1 MGRAPK
7 SAGSNPSGG
16 DNPEAAE
23 RRRLKKL
30 AFSKGALSEAPARCA
45 APLGP
50 SKTVLKHHGKDIIK
64 KSQRKN
70 RFLFSFPGLLAP
82 IGGGK
87 IGELKDLGTKNPVL
101 YLDFPQGQMK
111 LFGTVVFPENRY
123 LTLQF
128 SKGGKNVMC
137 EDYFDNMIVFSDAWW
152 IGKKDENPEE
162 ARLDFPE
169 ELIEGQHLEH
179 DFKGGAGATI
189 VDKLLGN
196 RTAKKIAEDPQIPRS
211 PSEDDASNDG
221 NELKEPMEVTPVRQS
236 ERNMGKKLRY
246 MEVSSGDDSIGSDLG
261 VADAEEEKVPG
272 SLVGQSNIYHRD
284 SVETMEQSEDCS
296 VSATKSKKR
305 SVTSTRSKETSR
317 ASHGSLVQAT
327 ISTLFKKVE
336 EKNEPEKQEKSR
348 SVTVSGKKARKTE
361 SKRKIDQSQEGRNK
375 KRKVI
380 KGKEIGVPEVQAKNE
395 DFEVEEDPIE
405 ESPSASQG
413 TEGSDAEWTA

>member
-1 MGRAPK
+1 
-7 SAGSNPSGG
+7 
-16 DNPEAAE
+16 
-23 RRRLKKL
+23 
-30 AFSKGALSEAPARCA
+30 
-45 APLGP
+45 
-50 SKTVLKHHGKDIIK
+50 
-64 KSQRKN
+64 
-70 RFLFSFPGLLAP
+70 
-82 IGGGK
+82 
-87 IGELKDLGTKNPVL
+87 
-101 YLDFPQGQMK
+101 
-111 LFGTVVFPENRY
+111 
-123 LTLQF
+123 
-128 SKGGKNVMC
+128 MC

>member
-7 SAGSNPSGG
+7 SAGPNPSDG
-16 DNPEAAE
+16 NPEAAE
-23 RRRLKKL
+23 RRRLKRL
-30 AFSKGALSEAPARCA
+30 ALARGALSEAPARCG

-50 SKTVLKHHGKDIIK
+50 SKTALKHHGKDIVK
-64 KSQRKN
+64 RSQRKN

-87 IGELKDLGTKNPVL
+87 VGELKDLGTKNPVL

-162 ARLDFPE
+162 ARLEFPE

-179 DFKGGAGATI
+179 DFQGGAGGSIA
-189 VDKLLGN
+189 DKLPRN
-196 RTAKKIAEDPQIPRS
+196 RTAKKIAEDPQTPRS
-211 PSEDDASNDG
+211 PPEDDASNDD
-221 NELKEPMEVTPVRQS
+221 NELKEPMEVTPIRHS

-246 MEVSSGDDSIGSDLG
+246 MEISSGDDSIGSDLG
-261 VADAEEEKVPG
+261 VADAEEEKIPG
-272 SLVGQSNIYHRD
+272 SLLAQSNIYHRD
-284 SVETMEQSEDCS
+284 SVEMMEQSEDCS
-296 VSATKSKKR
+296 VLATKSKKQ
-305 SVTSTRSKETSR
+305 SVTSTTSKGTSH

-336 EKNEPEKQEKSR
+336 KKNGPEKQEKSR
-348 SVTVSGKKARKTE
+348 SVTVSGKKSRKTE
-361 SKRKIDQSQEGRNK
+361 SKRKFDQSQEGWIK
-375 KRKVI
+375 KRKVTR
-380 KGKEIGVPEVQAKNE
+380 GKEIS
-395 DFEVEEDPIE
+395 
-405 ESPSASQG
+405 ESWA
-413 TEGSDAEWTA
+413 

>member
-7 SAGSNPSGG
+7 SAGSNPSN
-16 DNPEAAE
+16 DNPVAAE

-30 AFSKGALSEAPARCA
+30 AFSKEILSEAPTRCS

-70 RFLFSFPGLLAP
+70 RFLFSFPGLVAP

-111 LFGTVVFPENRY
+111 LFGTLVFPENRY

-128 SKGGKNVMC
+128 SKSGKNVMC
-137 EDYFDNMIVFSDAWW
+137 EDYFDNVIVFSDAWW

-162 ARLDFPE
+162 ACLEFPE

-189 VDKLLGN
+189 VDKLPGN
-196 RTAKKIAEDPQIPRS
+196 RTTKKIAEDLQIPRS
-211 PSEDDASNDG
+211 PPEKDASNDG
-221 NELKEPMEVTPVRQS
+221 NKKEPMEVTPVRHS
-236 ERNMGKKLRY
+236 ERNTVKKLRY
-246 MEVSSGDDSIGSDLG
+246 TEVSSGDDSIGSDLR
-261 VADAEEEKVPG
+261 VADGEEEKNPG
-272 SLVGQSNIYHRD
+272 SLLAQSNIHNRD
-284 SVETMEQSEDCS
+284 SVETSEQSEECS
-296 VSATKSKKR
+296 VPATKSKKQ
-305 SVTSTRSKETSR
+305 SATSTTSKETSR
-317 ASHGSLVQAT
+317 ASRGSLVQAT
-327 ISTLFKKVE
+327 LSTLFKKVE
-336 EKNEPEKQEKSR
+336 KKNGPEKQEKSR
-348 SVTVSGKKARKTE
+348 SVTVSGRKSRKTE
-361 SKRKIDQSQEGRNK
+361 SKRKIDQSQKGRTK
-375 KRKVI
+375 RRKVI
-380 KGKEIGVPEVQAKNE
+380 KGKEIGAQEIQAKCE

-405 ESPSASQG
+405 ESSSDSQD
-413 TEGSDAEWTA
+413 TEGSDAEWAA